1 MEAISRSAFGVTSS
15 IIGVN
20 KHVDSMTSE
29 VPTRVTIVPPHRKQ
43 LTITLGCVLDGSR
56 VLFIRRSD
64 PSIPALDGRWEL
76 PGGKVEFG
84 EDPSRAVEREVY
96 EETGRR
102 VAAKEMLPFVC
113 HAVRD
118 VSTGQQVHAVLLCF
132 RCELLTDASG
142 PRRKD
147 PKVADARW
155 IEIPDIGVS
164 SLQAGSFQFVHETVR
179 RFAAPSVRNTLQTVR
194 WSFAYVQFES
204 VDRARNRFR
213 DYWLTVFFDL
223 TGPRPF
229 KVDRT
234 WGRIG
239 RRLNSESRWFATRD
253 DMAQYLEDVTRDRRR
268 HGYCLVAKSDNFP
281 AVDSLVGFPSTN
293 SSSPNSQASLFER

>member
-1 MEAISRSAFGVTSS
+1 
-15 IIGVN
+15 
-20 KHVDSMTSE
+20 
-29 VPTRVTIVPPHRKQ
+29 
-43 LTITLGCVLDGSR
+43 
-56 VLFIRRSD
+56 
-64 PSIPALDGRWEL
+64 
-76 PGGKVEFG
+76 
-84 EDPSRAVEREVY
+84 
-96 EETGRR
+96 
-102 VAAKEMLPFVC
+102 
-113 HAVRD
+113 
-118 VSTGQQVHAVLLCF
+118 
-132 RCELLTDASG
+132 
-142 PRRKD
+142 
-147 PKVADARW
+147 
-155 IEIPDIGVS
+155 VS

-204 VDRARNRFR
+204 VDRVRNRFR

-281 AVDSLVGFPSTN
+281 SVDSLVGFPSTN